1 MIMEF
6 ESAKDMTITS
16 VPLLKVYVLGDYG
29 TGKSIFASTFPT
41 PGFVFDFDDT
51 MLSYRGRDWEYATFE
66 KSGKGWVD
74 FEKCYRHVKEK
85 AAAGHYKT
93 IVVDSSTAMTDC
105 AMERALQIDPKRSIE
120 GGPIWNVHYMIVKN
134 LVAPRLNNILT
145 FPTNIVVCGHWKVTT
160 DQKTGAILSVDP
172 LLTGDLSEKIP
183 GYFDEVYT
191 AVTQMKDGKENYY
204 IRTVTRG
211 FFKARSR
218 VSGPYRLLPDM
229 ILNTYPNLLK
239 HMEEGGR
246 KEAEYRERGQAAI
259 DEKLK
264 QKEGEQS

>member
-1 MIMEF
+1 MLRR
-6 ESAKDMTITS
+6 KQLLDITR
-16 VPLLKVYVLGDYG
+16 L
-29 TGKSIFASTFPT
+29 F
-41 PGFVFDFDDT
+41 
-51 MLSYRGRDWEYATFE
+51 
-66 KSGKGWVD
+66 
-74 FEKCYRHVKEK
+74 
-85 AAAGHYKT
+85 
-93 IVVDSSTAMTDC
+93 
-105 AMERALQIDPKRSIE
+105 
-120 GGPIWNVHYMIVKN
+120 
-134 LVAPRLNNILT
+134 RLNNILT

-239 HMEEGGR
+239 HMEEGVR